1 MKIEFP
7 TFEAAKS
14 YVEQNPSLNLQTYT
28 LTPPYGV
35 DGYKYF
41 AVTADEVAD
50 LDAEDEFNRR
60 PCRAD
65 YE

>member
-7 TFEAAKS
+7 TFEAAKAH
-14 YVEQNPSLNLQTYT
+14 VEKNPELNLQTYT
-28 LTPPYGV
+28 LTSYD

-41 AVTADEVAD
+41 AVTADEVAE

-60 PCRAD
+60 PRRED

>member
-7 TFEAAKS
+7 TLAAAKDH
-14 YVEQNPSLNLQTYT
+14 VEKNPELNLQTYT
-28 LTPPYGV
+28 LTPPFGV

-60 PCRAD
+60 PVRAD